1 MGVEPDR
8 YSCQKFHMGQ
18 GRWFS
23 SHEHYLPEDST
34 HIRQLTCNSS
44 SGGHSTLVQP
54 RQASVNMWC
63 TLTQHV
69 FKFLVACEVPHKTL
83 QAWRRVLVLALG
95 RRGITQLRSQRPTWA
110 ASGAPLTKYL
120 FLAAT
125 QYLTNQL
132 KGQKVCFGL
141 WVKGVLP
148 S

>member
-23 SHEHYLPEDST
+23 SHEHCLPEDST

-44 SGGHSTLVQP
+44 SGEHSTLVQP

-83 QAWRRVLVLALG
+83 QAWRHVLGVSSREEGDHSTQEPEANLG
-95 RRGITQLRSQRPTWA
+95 SFGSSSDIVP
-110 ASGAPLTKYL
+110 
-120 FLAAT
+120 FLGCDT
-125 QYLTNQL
+125 IPDKST
-132 KGQKVCFGL
+132 
-141 WVKGVLP
+141 
-148 S
+148 